1 MRQAHEYTHL
11 LFKYVNQSLEY
22 RHQTQEKRHQTCVWF
37 IKNSRNRYLQ

>member
-11 LFKYVNQSLEY
+11 LFKYVNRSLEY

-37 IKNSRNRYLQ
+37 IKNSRNKYLQ